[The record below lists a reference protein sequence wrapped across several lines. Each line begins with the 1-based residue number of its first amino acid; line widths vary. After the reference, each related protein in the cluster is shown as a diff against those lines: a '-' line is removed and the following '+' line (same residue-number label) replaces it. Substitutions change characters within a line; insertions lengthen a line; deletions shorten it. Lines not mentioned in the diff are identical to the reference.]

1 MFLIVCEYR
10 LNRGSKQL
18 YEQTTALG
26 WIKEA
31 RVTLVHT
38 QVLMGDYCNQ
48 GKADCSDMI
57 LH

>member
-31 RVTLVHT
+31 SVTLVHT
-38 QVLMGDYCNQ
+38 KVLMGDYYQ

>member
-10 LNRGSKQL
+10 LNHGSKQL

-26 WIKEA
+26 WIKQA

-38 QVLMGDYCNQ
+38 SFDGDYCNQ